1 MMLVFKLLLFRKPL
15 TYLKGI
21 FHKKLKYNCLR
32 YQRFNFHCASQQDYM
47 KGKNL
52 EKFQSGVGGRC
63 VIKSSYDFKKNDE
76 INFKIIKKNEAHNLI
91 RILHLIKRFYLKWVL
106 IQLLLL
112 KAMTLST
119 DLPGFQGS
127 LRYKHV
133 ERNIGTMM
141 FS

>member
-1 MMLVFKLLLFRKPL
+1 MCIVVGLYEGKEFGKVLARSRRSVCHKIFLRFQK
-15 TYLKGI
+15 KG
-21 FHKKLKYNCLR
+21 
-32 YQRFNFHCASQQDYM
+32 
-47 KGKNL
+47 
-52 EKFQSGVGGRC
+52 
-63 VIKSSYDFKKNDE
+63 E